1 MKRLLV
7 AVSAAAILA
16 ATAPLSLNTDDLDPA
31 AIEKEREVL
40 TEKAK
45 EEGRPEAMIAKIVDG
60 QIAKFQKEVVL
71 SKQPFV
77 MNPDVT
83 IEQLVADT
91 GKELGA
97 PGLHLAGFVRLAL
110 GEGVEKVEG
119 PDFASEVASMMG
131 GQ

>member
-1 MKRLLV
+1 
-7 AVSAAAILA
+7 
-16 ATAPLSLNTDDLDPA
+16 
-31 AIEKEREVL
+31 
-40 TEKAK
+40 
-45 EEGRPEAMIAKIVDG
+45 
-60 QIAKFQKEVVL
+60 
-71 SKQPFV
+71 

-119 PDFASEVASMMG
+119 PDFASEVASMIAP
-131 GQ
+131 QA